1 MVGSIRMR
9 GLRLENPL
17 ARRIHSMSRLMVMR
31 GLMTHRRT
39 SYRCTSQHQVRPV
52 QINPLV

>member
-17 ARRIHSMSRLMVMR
+17 ARRIHSMSRL
-31 GLMTHRRT
+31 
-39 SYRCTSQHQVRPV
+39 
-52 QINPLV
+52 